1 MTKNIGFMVLGA
13 IIILAGVAY
22 YMQMQK
28 TSMDGREGTEKLSA
42 DQVVGL
48 EVQADVQNN
57 R

>member
-1 MTKNIGFMVLGA
+1 MVLGA